1 MKEISSGLEMY
12 GKMYFTMYQSSE
24 ALWGI
29 FIEHELLLVL
39 GCLRG

>member
-1 MKEISSGLEMY
+1 MKETSSGLEMY
-12 GKMYFTMYQSSE
+12 SKMYFTMYQSSE

-29 FIEHELLLVL
+29 FIEHELLLLL